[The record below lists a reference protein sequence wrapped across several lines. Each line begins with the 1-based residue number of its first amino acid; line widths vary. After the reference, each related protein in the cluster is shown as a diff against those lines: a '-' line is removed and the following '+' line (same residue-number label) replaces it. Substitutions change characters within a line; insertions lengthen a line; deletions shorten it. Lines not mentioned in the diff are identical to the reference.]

1 MEITYKAYKNFKK
14 KLRAQRRRELSLPQ
28 YSVAEEIFS
37 ALSHGVGALLAVAG
51 FVTLLFAC
59 RREPLVVVCASVFG
73 TCMVLLYTVSTLYHA
88 LGVCRGKYVFR
99 ILDHCDLFL
108 MIAGTYTPIAL
119 SGLGGT
125 LGWVMFSIVWGVS
138 LLGVALN
145 AVSVQRFKT
154 FTMTCSI
161 VLGWMVVFFL
171 KPLGSVLDGGSIA
184 LLIVGGILYT
194 VGAVLYRTCDRVKFM
209 HGVSH
214 LFILAGGVCHYFV
227 IYRLLA

>member
-1 MEITYKAYKNFKK
+1 MDITYKAYQNFKK

-28 YSVAEEIFS
+28 YTVAEEIFS
-37 ALSHGVGALLAVAG
+37 ALSHGVGALFAIAG
-51 FVTLLFAC
+51 FVALLFAC
-59 RREPLVVVCASVFG
+59 RRETLVVVCASVFG

-125 LGWVMFSIVWGVS
+125 LGWVMFGIVWGVS
-138 LLGVALN
+138 IVGVALN

-154 FTMTCSI
+154 FTMACSV
-161 VLGWMVVFFL
+161 VLGWLVVFFL
-171 KPLGSVLDGGSIA
+171 KPLGSVLGGGSVA

-214 LFILAGGVCHYFV
+214 LFILAGSVCHYFV
-227 IYRLLA
+227 IYRLLT